1 MGSFGISE
9 GNITERGKK
18 EKNKIPQNKRLT
30 ATASG
35 ERTQM
40 LAKATSKQGLAGQ
53 GGMGCVIGP

>member
-9 GNITERGKK
+9 GNITRREK
-18 EKNKIPQNKRLT
+18 KNKIPQNKRLT

-35 ERTQM
+35 EITQM